1 MWYEIKQKQQKMPKA
16 RAIINIYSSTRF
28 SGLIFEDEMIC
39 ISRTARYVIRNQ
51 AETAEDA
58 ESSRE
63 HVRIQQYAILCLFFE
78 DEKN

>member
-1 MWYEIKQKQQKMPKA
+1 M
-16 RAIINIYSSTRF
+16 SH
-28 SGLIFEDEMIC
+28 DVIC
-39 ISRTARYVIRNQ
+39 IQRTAMYVIRNQ